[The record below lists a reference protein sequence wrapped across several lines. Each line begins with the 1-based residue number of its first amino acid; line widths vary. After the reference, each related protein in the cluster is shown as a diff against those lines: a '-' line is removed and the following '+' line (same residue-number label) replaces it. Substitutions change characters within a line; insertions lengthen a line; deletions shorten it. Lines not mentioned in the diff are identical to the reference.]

1 LKKVKNK
8 KPEKPQYESNIKMY
22 PEKNPSPSFRKYQ
35 AQAYYEGWDSH
46 K

>member
-1 LKKVKNK
+1 MKNDKKKE
-8 KPEKPQYESNIKMY
+8 PEKPQIEANAKMY